1 IGTRSACGV
10 VWRRLSLRRTP
21 VASRAPLRRS
31 PLAAR
36 SGVLLAVLLFS
47 YPLVAP
53 RVRFVPVDVNVRL
66 EVLDWGGTGKT
77 IVLLAGG
84 GTTAHVFDDFAEKL
98 TRNYHVVGITRR
110 GFGASTFAPVNQLS
124 RLADDVLAV
133 MDTLRIARAFLVGH
147 SIAGAELSAIGA
159 SR

>member
-1 IGTRSACGV
+1 MERRAEHRIERRAASGVTKPVRRIASGVIGTRSACGV
-10 VWRRLSLRRTP
+10 VWRHLSLRRTP
-21 VASRAPLRRS
+21 VAPRAPLRRS

-53 RVRFVPVDVNVRL
+53 RVRFVPVDANVRL

-84 GTTAHVFDDFAEKL
+84 GNTAHVFD
-98 TRNYHVVGITRR
+98 
-110 GFGASTFAPVNQLS
+110 
-124 RLADDVLAV
+124 
-133 MDTLRIARAFLVGH
+133 
-147 SIAGAELSAIGA
+147 
-159 SR
+159 